1 MDRSEFYAEAEAGS
15 TGPLQGVRIL
25 EATNYGPGPM
35 CGMVLCDYGAESI
48 KIDMP
53 GSGDPIRQIAPF
65 VPGDD
70 PLENSCWHL
79 TLNRAKKGITLDIRT
94 EAGQALF
101 RELAAK
107 VDIVIESFTPGTM
120 AKWHIGYEDLIKVKP
135 DLIYVA
141 ISAFGQFGPLHT
153 KKGFDPHAQAMGG
166 MMSVT
171 GERDGRPLR
180 CGFAIVDNMCAWQGA
195 MAAMAALHYRKQT
208 GCGQFID
215 ASLADVTLYASDVN
229 LMGAPN
235 ERYIAKRMGNATLGG
250 VPINSYLCRDKRF
263 IFINAAIDP
272 HWVRLCKLMGRE
284 DMIEDPRFSTMG
296 ARSKHLDLVD
306 AAIGQWAA
314 SVPLAD
320 ALRLLDAEGVTA
332 GPIMDF
338 DEIINFPHYLERESI
353 AEVEHPRYG
362 TLKMNGVAPKFSL
375 TPAHIRGPAPRIGE
389 HNTTVYAAEL
399 GLSAERIQALQKQ
412 RVI

>member
-1 MDRSEFYAEAEAGS
+1 MDRKEFYAEALADS
-15 TGPLQGVRIL
+15 VGPLEGVRIL

-53 GSGDPIRQIAPF
+53 GSGDPARQLPPF
-65 VPGDD
+65 VSNEE

-79 TLNRAKKGITLDIRT
+79 TLNRGKKSITLDIRT

-120 AKWHIGYEDLIKVKP
+120 AKWHIGYDDLVKVKP
-135 DLIYVA
+135 DIIYVA
-141 ISAFGQFGPLHT
+141 ISAYGQYGPLHT
-153 KKGFDPHAQAMGG
+153 KKGFDPHAQAMSG

-171 GERDGRPLR
+171 GERNGRPLR
-180 CGFAIVDNMCAWQGA
+180 CGFAIVDNMCAWHGA
-195 MAAMAALHYRKQT
+195 MAAMAALHYRKLT
-208 GCGQFID
+208 GRGQFID

-235 ERYIAKRMGNATLGG
+235 QRYVSQRLGNATLGG
-250 VPINSYLCRDKRF
+250 VPINSYLCQDQRF

-284 DMIEDPRFSTMG
+284 DMITDPRFATMG

-306 AAIGQWAA
+306 AAIGAWAA
-314 SVPLAD
+314 TVPLAE

-338 DEIINFPHYLERESI
+338 EEIIDFPHYLERESI
-353 AEVEHPRYG
+353 ATIDHPHYG
-362 TLKMNGVAPKFSL
+362 SLKINGVSPKFSL
-375 TPAHIRGPAPRIGE
+375 TPARVRAPAPRLGE
-389 HNTTVYAAEL
+389 HNVAIYGKEL
-399 GLSAERIQALQKQ
+399 GLADDRIHALQQ
-412 RVI
+412 QHVI